1 MTEHV
6 CTHTHT
12 DEKESEKEY
21 IYITVHFAVHM
32 KHCKSTILVVNKS
45 VHHEKKNLHFKHR

>member
-1 MTEHV
+1 M
-6 CTHTHT
+6 CAHTHT